1 MTGGYQVD
9 PDELTAFA
17 GRLDESAE
25 EVRAAADS
33 VREPLGDLGPEGVTR
48 AAELLMAEWARVL
61 RDVELDAVADG
72 LRAVGETYRRAD
84 ELPRG

>member
-1 MTGGYQVD
+1 MTGGYRVD

-25 EVRAAADS
+25 EVRAAAAALE
-33 VREPLGDLGPEGVTR
+33 EPLGDLGPEGVTR
-48 AAELLMAEWARVL
+48 AVELLVAEWAAVL
-61 RDVELDAVADG
+61 RDVGLDAVADG